1 MFAARSTPA
10 RGLVRRRFPAALLVR
25 RLDAVAGTGRARLA
39 LADAALAHPPDLRSA
54 VSGGRRP
61 GAAVLAANAP
71 PRSTTDA
78 AWEDPPRSAAPTDAP
93 VLSAEGFEGPLDWLL
108 DLARAQKIDLAKLPI
123 AALIG
128 SFAEALEAALA
139 RPRGVYSGAVAMGRL
154 AGDGRHTDPVCGSKL
169 LLPADAPD
177 ARAALSEAEALRHQV
192 VQREQIRAAAD
203 WLEHRTQLGRDVF
216 SRGTAAG
223 SGTRRAANVTDL
235 LRACLV
241 LLRVPEEQ
249 AAAYRP
255 RPPPFWRVSD
265 AIARI
270 NRVLGVVPAG
280 GSLAAFLPVI
290 DREDA
295 DRDIRCRAALASTLV
310 AGLELA
316 RGGVLTLH
324 QDGPWREVTVARAA
338 EVRPPC

>member
-1 MFAARSTPA
+1 M
-10 RGLVRRRFPAALLVR
+10 
-25 RLDAVAGTGRARLA
+25 
-39 LADAALAHPPDLRSA
+39 
-54 VSGGRRP
+54 SGGRRP

-139 RPRGVYSGAVAMGRL
+139 RPRGR
-154 AGDGRHTDPVCGSKL
+154 TPVLSQWADWLVMAATLTQLRSKL

>member
-1 MFAARSTPA
+1 M
-10 RGLVRRRFPAALLVR
+10 
-25 RLDAVAGTGRARLA
+25 
-39 LADAALAHPPDLRSA
+39 
-54 VSGGRRP
+54 SGGRRP

-139 RPRGVYSGAVAMGRL
+139 RPRGC
-154 AGDGRHTDPVCGSKL
+154 TPVLSQWADWLVMAATLTQLRSKL

-295 DRDIRCRAALASTLV
+295 DRDIRCRAALASTLI

-316 RGGVLTLH
+316 RGGAIGLAQAEPWSPVRLIGTDQPDRTRLD
-324 QDGPWREVTVARAA
+324 DGANAA
-338 EVRPPC
+338 DILSSQERS